1 MLRYRKKGKGR
12 LVKIH
17 KLRIAKDYTGIFSKE
32 LPEGENIVCPNCE
45 KRVATVRKINGKWV
59 FKLNQGQIGMIRK

>member
-1 MLRYRKKGKGR
+1 MLRYRKKSKGR

-17 KLRIAKDYTGIFSKE
+17 KLRITKDYTGIFSRE
-32 LPEGENIVCPNCE
+32 LPEGEEVTCLSCG